1 MSKWDKLL
9 SRILSL
15 DNELRFQE
23 LKKVL
28 EYYGYEMN
36 SSQPKS
42 GSSHYTFRNK
52 GKLPITVPRHE
63 PIKKVYLMMV
73 KTVIEEE
80 MNHEDN

>member
-1 MSKWDKLL
+1 MSKWYKLL

-28 EYYGYEMN
+28 EYYGYEMD
-36 SSQPKS
+36 SPRG
-42 GSSHYTFRNK
+42 GSSHCTFRKK

-63 PIKKVYLMMV
+63 PIKKVYVMMV
-73 KTVIEEE
+73 KTVVEEE

>member
-36 SSQPKS
+36 SPRG
-42 GSSHYTFRNK
+42 GSSHCTFRKK

-63 PIKKVYLMMV
+63 PIKKVYVMMV

>member
-36 SSQPKS
+36 SPRG
-42 GSSHYTFRNK
+42 GSSHCTFRKK

-63 PIKKVYLMMV
+63 PIKKVYVMI

>member
-36 SSQPKS
+36 SPRG
-42 GSSHYTFRNK
+42 GSSHCTFR
-52 GKLPITVPRHE
+52 
-63 PIKKVYLMMV
+63 KKENSRLLFHDTSRLKRSM
-73 KTVIEEE
+73 
-80 MNHEDN
+80 

>member
-36 SSQPKS
+36 SPRG
-42 GSSHYTFRNK
+42 GSSHCTFRKK

-63 PIKKVYLMMV
+63 PIKKVYVMIV

-80 MNHEDN
+80 MNHENN

>member
-36 SSQPKS
+36 SPRG
-42 GSSHYTFRNK
+42 GSSHCTFRKK

-63 PIKKVYLMMV
+63 PIKKVYVMMV
-73 KTVIEEE
+73 KTVIEVEIY
-80 MNHEDN
+80 HEDN

>member
-1 MSKWDKLL
+1 MCKWDKLL

-36 SSQPKS
+36 SPRG
-42 GSSHYTFRNK
+42 GSSHCTFRKK

-63 PIKKVYLMMV
+63 PIKKVYVMIV

-80 MNHEDN
+80 MNHENN